1 MFRFRAPGPAGRR
14 RRDNANRND
23 RTNTPTMR
31 IRGQGSSS
39 FGFDGQRQ
47 NSQRSERFRRA
58 HRAGQKVKG
67 TILEWHSPGLAWVD
81 IDGHRLLAQVS
92 QDSAL
97 GLERLFLIARLTPD
111 IILREITNGGAT
123 KLDIVV

>member
-1 MFRFRAPGPAGRR
+1 
-14 RRDNANRND
+14 
-23 RTNTPTMR
+23 MR

-47 NSQRSERFRRA
+47 DSQRSERFRRA

-67 TILEWHSPGLAWVD
+67 IILDWHSPGLAWVD

-97 GLERLFLIARLTPD
+97 GLERLFLIASLTPD
-111 IILREITNGGAT
+111 IVLRELTGRPQG
-123 KLDIVV
+123 LDVVV